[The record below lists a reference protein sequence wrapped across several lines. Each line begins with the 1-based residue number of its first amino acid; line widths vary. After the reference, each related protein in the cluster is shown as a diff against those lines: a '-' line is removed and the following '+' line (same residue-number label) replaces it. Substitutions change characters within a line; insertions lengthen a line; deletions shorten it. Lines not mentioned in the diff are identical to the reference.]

1 MGAPDSPGGVVG
13 VPEGDTVFLTA
24 SRLRQAL
31 RGERLLGT
39 DFRLPRLATVDLAGQ
54 VVADVVARGKHLFL
68 RTDAGLSLHSHLR
81 LQGEW
86 HLYRPGQRWRVPGHE
101 VRVLLRT
108 EPWVGVGV
116 RLPVCELLPT
126 REEERVVGHLGP
138 DPLGPGWDA
147 AEVVRRLRQDLG
159 RPIGE
164 AVLDQ
169 RVMAGPGNVYK
180 NEICFLRGVTPWTPV
195 GDVADLDG
203 FVERLASLLRA
214 NRTIGRQVTTGDPR
228 PGRDR
233 WVAERGG
240 LPCRRCGTP
249 IGTARQASYGQDR
262 PTYWCPNCQRGP
274 TPPA

>member
-1 MGAPDSPGGVVG
+1 

-24 SRLRQAL
+24 STLRQAL
-31 RGERLLGT
+31 RGQRLIET
-39 DFRLPRLATVDLAGQ
+39 DFRLPRLATADLTGQ

-81 LQGEW
+81 MQGEW
-86 HLYRPGQRWRVPGHE
+86 HVYRPGQRWRVPGHE

-108 EPWVGVGV
+108 EPWVGLGV

-126 REEERVVGHLGP
+126 GEEHRVVGHLGP
-138 DPLGPGWDA
+138 DPLGTDWDA
-147 AEVVRRLRQDLG
+147 AEVVRRLRQDLE

-180 NEICFLRGVTPWTPV
+180 SEICFLRGLSPWTPV
-195 GDVADLDG
+195 GEIEDPDG
-203 FVERLASLLRA
+203 FVELLARLLRA
-214 NRTIGRQVTTGDPR
+214 NRATGRQITTGDPR

-233 WVAERGG
+233 WVTERAG

-249 IGTARQASYGQDR
+249 IRTARQASYGQER
-262 PTYWCPNCQRGP
+262 PTYWCPSCQPGP
-274 TPPA
+274 VPQA